1 MKLSRLL
8 QAAGLSHTSA
18 RDPEIAAVRIDS
30 RKVGAGDLFLAL
42 KGAHDDGSRYVA
54 DVIARGAAAVLI
66 EGNAHPALEGSPEP
80 HPGAE
85 IVPAPGLRGKVGDLF
100 NAWYGWPAETMETV
114 AVTGTNG
121 KSTITKLAAS
131 ILQAAR
137 RKVISLGTISY
148 DIDGK
153 SIASD
158 LTTPGPDQFF
168 GLLREGADQGCTA
181 LAMEVSSHALSQD
194 RVKGVLFSRALFTNL
209 TRDHMDYHRDFEEYY
224 QAKKRLFTHYLR
236 PDGIAILNLDSSQGV
251 RLSQELPG
259 TKLTFSRGKHALEAT
274 ADPAAASAGRA
285 PLAGPQ
291 AMPIANTLA
300 NTLENPPAKLLVKPE
315 SDLELLASELTLSGT
330 VFEVAFKGVA
340 YRFESRLVGTLN
352 LENLLA
358 SVALGFSLGFA
369 AETIGKGIRD
379 VTVPGRAQVFALPA
393 GGFAVVDYAHT
404 PDALERILLSLRPLT
419 PGKLVCLFGCGGD
432 RDRTK
437 RPIMGG
443 IAVARADRAVLT
455 SDNPRTEDP
464 QAILAE
470 VAAGM
475 RDRSKAAIIADRRE
489 AIRTGLAGLAP
500 GDCLLVAGKGHEDYQ
515 IIGKEK
521 RHFSDQEEILAWMAE
536 SGKGAGSP
544 QGGVSTQG
552 SRHGT

>member
-8 QAAGLSHTSA
+8 QAAGISQPSA
-18 RDPEIAAVRIDS
+18 RDPEIAGVRIDS

-66 EGNAHPALEGSPEP
+66 EGNPHPALEGSPEP

-85 IVPAPGLRGKVGDLF
+85 ILPAPGLRGKVGDLF
-100 NAWYGWPAETMETV
+100 NAWYGRPAETMETM

-121 KSTITKLAAS
+121 KSTITKLATA
-131 ILQAAR
+131 IFTAAG

-194 RVKGVLFSRALFTNL
+194 RIKGVFFSRALFTNL

-224 QAKKRLFTHYLR
+224 QAKKRLFTHYLK
-236 PDGIAILNLDSSQGV
+236 PDGIAILNLDSPQGA
-251 RLSQELPG
+251 RLAQELPG
-259 TKLTFSRGKHALEAT
+259 PKLTFSRGKHALDTTGDSE
-274 ADPAAASAGRA
+274 AASAGRP
-285 PLAGPQ
+285 PLAK
-291 AMPIANTLA
+291 
-300 NTLENPPAKLLVKPE
+300 AKA
-315 SDLELLASELTLSGT
+315 DLELIASELTLSGT
-330 VFEVAFKGVA
+330 DFEVAFQGST
-340 YRFESRLVGTLN
+340 YRFRSRLVGTLN

-358 SVALGFSLGFA
+358 AVAFGFSLGLD
-369 AETIGKGIRD
+369 AETIGRGIRE
-379 VTVPGRAQVFALPA
+379 VTVLGRAQVFALPA

-464 QAILAE
+464 EAILAE

-475 RDRSKAAIIADRRE
+475 RDRSKAEIIADRRE
-489 AIRTGLAGLAP
+489 AIRAGLAGLGK
-500 GDCLLVAGKGHEDYQ
+500 GDCLLIAGKGHEDYQ
-515 IIGKEK
+515 IVGKEK
-521 RHFSDQEEILAWMAE
+521 RHFSDQEEILAWAAE
-536 SGKGAGSP
+536 AGKGAGP
-544 QGGVSTQG
+544 VPGNVPPKGN
-552 SRHGT
+552 RHGT

>member
-8 QAAGLSHTSA
+8 QAAGLPYATA
-18 RDPEIAAVRIDS
+18 RDPEIAGVRIDS
-30 RKVGAGDLFLAL
+30 RKVGKDDLFLAL

-80 HPGAE
+80 HPGVE
-85 IVPAPGLRGKVGDLF
+85 IVPAPGLRGMVGDLF
-100 NAWYGWPAETMETV
+100 NAWYGKPAEEMETV

-121 KSTITKLAAS
+121 KSTITKLASS
-131 ILQAAR
+131 ILKAAG

-158 LTTPGPDQFF
+158 LTTPGPDTFF

-236 PDGIAILNLDSSQGV
+236 PGGISILNLDSPQGA
-251 RLSQELPG
+251 RLAQELPG
-259 TKLTFSRGKHALEAT
+259 PKLTFSRGAHALEAT
-274 ADPAAASAGRA
+274 ADPDAVSAGRP
-285 PLAGPQ
+285 PLGGPK
-291 AMPIANTLA
+291 A
-300 NTLENPPAKLLVKPE
+300 
-315 SDLELLASELTLSGT
+315 DLELVSSHLTLSGT
-330 VFEVAFKGVA
+330 SFQVAFKGVPF
-340 YRFESRLVGTLN
+340 RFESKLVGTLN

-358 SVALGFSLGFA
+358 AVALGFSLGLDPG
-369 AETIGKGIRD
+369 TIGEGIRD
-379 VTVPGRAQVFALPA
+379 VTVLGRAQVFALPSGA
-393 GGFAVVDYAHT
+393 FAVVDYAHT

-464 QAILAE
+464 QVILAE

-475 RDRSKAAIIADRRE
+475 RDRSKAEIIADRRE
-489 AIRTGLAGLAP
+489 AIRAGLAGLGA

-521 RHFSDQEEILAWMAE
+521 RHFSDQEEILAWAAG
-536 SGKGAGSP
+536 SGKGVGP
-544 QGGVSTQG
+544 LPGGIAPKG

>member
-1 MKLSRLL
+1 MKLSELL
-8 QAAGLSHTSA
+8 RAAGLALTSA
-18 RDPEIAAVRIDS
+18 RDPEISGVRIDS
-30 RKVGAGDLFLAL
+30 RKVGKGDLFLAL

-54 DVIARGAAAVLI
+54 DAIAKGASAVLS
-66 EGNAHPALEGSPEP
+66 EGNSHPALEGATEP

-85 IVPAPGLRGKVGDLF
+85 ILPCPGLRSAVGELF
-100 NAWYGWPAETMETV
+100 NAWYGRPADGMDTV

-121 KSTITKLAAS
+121 KSTITKLTSAILKAAG
-131 ILQAAR
+131 

-148 DIDGK
+148 DIDGEAL
-153 SIASD
+153 ASD

-168 GLLREGADQGCTA
+168 ALLRQGADKGCTA
-181 LAMEVSSHALSQD
+181 LSMEVSSHALSQD
-194 RVKGVLFSRALFTNL
+194 RVKGALFARAIFTNL
-209 TRDHMDYHRDFEEYY
+209 TRDHMDYHRDFEDYY

-236 PDGIAILNLDSSQGV
+236 PGGIAILNLDSPQGA
-251 RLSQELPG
+251 RLAKELSCAR
-259 TKLTFSRGKHALEAT
+259 LTFSRGAQTLETTGDA
-274 ADPAAASAGRA
+274 AAAASRPAGESA
-285 PLAGPQ
+285 PA
-291 AMPIANTLA
+291 
-300 NTLENPPAKLLVKPE
+300 
-315 SDLELLASELTLSGT
+315 DLELVSSRLTLSGT
-330 VFEVAFKGVA
+330 EFEVSFRGVPF
-340 YRFESRLVGTLN
+340 RFASRLVGTLN

-358 SVALGFSLGFA
+358 SVAFGFSMGFDA
-369 AETIGKGIRD
+369 GTIAKGVKD
-379 VTVPGRAQVFALPA
+379 VTVQGRAQVFGLPS

-475 RDRSKAAIIADRRE
+475 ADKTRAEIIADRRE
-489 AIRTGLAGLAP
+489 AIRRALASLGA
-500 GDCLLVAGKGHEDYQ
+500 GDCLLIAGKGHEDYQ

-521 RHFSDQEEILAWMAE
+521 RHFSDQEEILAWAAE
-536 SGKGAGSP
+536 RGAAPIAGGAP
-544 QGGVSTQG
+544 QRSALGA
-552 SRHGT
+552 

>member
-1 MKLSRLL
+1 MAAGAQGMKLSELL
-8 QAAGLSHTSA
+8 RAAGLSLRSA
-18 RDPEIAAVRIDS
+18 RDPAIAGVRIDS
-30 RKVGAGDLFLAL
+30 RKVGKGDLFLAL

-54 DVIARGAAAVLI
+54 DAIARGAAAVLS
-66 EGNAHPALEGSPEP
+66 EGNSHPALEGATEP

-85 IVPAPGLRGKVGDLF
+85 ILPCPGLRSAVGDLF
-100 NAWYGWPAETMETV
+100 NAWYGRPAEGMDTV

-121 KSTITKLAAS
+121 KSTITKLTAS
-131 ILQAAR
+131 ILRAAG

-148 DIDGK
+148 DIDGV
-153 SIASD
+153 SLASD
-158 LTTPGPDQFF
+158 LTTPGPDRFF
-168 GLLREGADQGCTA
+168 EMLRLGADQGCTA
-181 LAMEVSSHALSQD
+181 LSMEVSSHALSQD
-194 RVKGVLFSRALFTNL
+194 RVKGVLFARALFTNL

-236 PDGIAILNLDSSQGV
+236 PDGVAILNLDSPQGA
-251 RLSQELPG
+251 RLAGELSCAR
-259 TKLTFSRGKHALEAT
+259 LTFSRGAHALLTTGDTAAGAAAT
-274 ADPAAASAGRA
+274 GAPAAAAGQPPSAGRA
-285 PLAGPQ
+285 
-291 AMPIANTLA
+291 
-300 NTLENPPAKLLVKPE
+300 
-315 SDLELLASELTLSGT
+315 DLELVSSRLTLSGT
-330 VFEVAFKGVA
+330 EFEVAFRGA
-340 YRFESRLVGTLN
+340 TYRFASRLVGTLN

-358 SVALGFSLGFA
+358 ATAFGFSMGFEPA
-369 AETIGKGIRD
+369 VIARGIRD
-379 VTVPGRAQVFALPA
+379 VTVQGRAQVFGLPS

-464 QAILAE
+464 SAILEE

-475 RDRSKAAIIADRRE
+475 GDRSKATIVADRRE
-489 AIRTGLAGLAP
+489 AIRRALGSLGA
-500 GDCLLVAGKGHEDYQ
+500 GDCLLIAGKGHEDYQ

-521 RHFSDQEEILAWMAE
+521 RHFSDQEEVLAWAAE
-536 SGKGAGSP
+536 RGAASQAGDSHRRDSD
-544 QGGVSTQG
+544 GA
-552 SRHGT
+552 